1 MNTIVFAFHDRS
13 YTWTELIVGVAILV
27 ACILFLI
34 ALRYILASN
43 NEARYGVKQENMDW
57 CPPVIKQPIPIY
69 VPSEDPAAHPWWKE
83 LR

>member
-1 MNTIVFAFHDRS
+1 MNTIALTFDGRP
-13 YTWTELIVGVAILV
+13 YTWEEVLIAAAMTL
-27 ACILFLI
+27 ACILFTI
-34 ALRYILASN
+34 ALRYIVASN

-69 VPSEDPAAHPWWKE
+69 VPSEDPAARPWWKE